1 MSPGP
6 TFSGSLYDPL
16 FGDPAVAARLSDE
29 ARVQAMLDVE
39 AALAGAEAALG
50 VIPAEAA
57 PPIRAAARAA
67 LYDLRALADD
77 AQHDGNL
84 AIPLVRQLTRQ
95 VAATA
100 TEAARYVH
108 WGATSQDII
117 DTALVLQLAAAV
129 PLLIDQLRRAE
140 SAAAGLARAHADTVM
155 SGRTWLQQATP
166 VTFGLKAAGWVD
178 ALQRA
183 HQRIGVALDDA
194 RVLQFG
200 GASGTLAAFGA
211 RGLAVAARLAADLG
225 LRAPALPW
233 HAHRDRL
240 VQLACT
246 LGVATGTLG
255 KIARDIALLGQTEIA
270 EAREAPAAGR
280 GGSSAMPHKQNPVSA
295 AVALAAAVRAPG
307 LVATMLTAMP
317 QEHERGLGGWQAEW
331 TTLPELIGV
340 TAGAARAVADALS
353 GLVVDPARMRANLD
367 ASHGLALSEA
377 VAVALGAHV
386 GKAQAHAI
394 IEAAAAEAIASGRP
408 FHDVLASD
416 AAVAAHFDRAAIA
429 RLLDPAHYLGSTSAL
444 IERVLSL
451 GRKDDPEDV

>member
-1 MSPGP
+1 MS
-6 TFSGSLYDPL
+6 TASLFDPL
-16 FGDPAVAARLSDE
+16 FGDPAVTARLSDE

-50 VIPAEAA
+50 VIPASAA

-67 LYDLRALADD
+67 LYDLAALADE

-84 AIPLVRQLTRQ
+84 AIPLVRALTRQ
-95 VAATA
+95 VAASA
-100 TEAARYVH
+100 PDAARYVH

-117 DTALVLQLAAAV
+117 DTALVLQLAGAI
-129 PLLIDQLRRAE
+129 PLLVQQLRRAE
-140 SAAAGLARAHADTVM
+140 SAAAGLARTHADTVM

-178 ALQRA
+178 ALQRVR
-183 HQRIGVALDDA
+183 QRIDAAMDDA

-211 RGLAVAARLAADLG
+211 RGLAVAVRLAADLG
-225 LRAPALPW
+225 LRTPALPW

-240 VQLACT
+240 AQLACT
-246 LGVATGTLG
+246 LGVAAGTLG
-255 KIARDIALLGQTEIA
+255 KIARDLALLGQTEVA
-270 EAREAPAAGR
+270 ETHEAPAAGR

-295 AVALAAAVRAPG
+295 AVALAAAARAPG
-307 LVATMLTAMP
+307 LVATMLIAMP

-331 TTLPELIGV
+331 TVLPELTGV
-340 TAGAARAVADALS
+340 TAGAARAVAEALS
-353 GLVVDPARMRANLD
+353 NLVVDPARMRANLD
-367 ASHGLALSEA
+367 ASRGLALSEA

-386 GKAQAHAI
+386 GKARAHAI
-394 IEAAAAEAIASGRP
+394 IEAAAAEAMASGRP
-408 FHDVLASD
+408 FGDLLADD
-416 AAVAAHFDRAAIA
+416 AEVAAHFDRAAIE
-429 RLLDPAHYLGSTSAL
+429 RLLDPVRYLGATSAM

-451 GRKDDPEDV
+451 GQKDESEDV